1 VLEEFVIQNERL
13 PYSSGDDQEQK
24 LYRFFNNQLKKAKK
38 ELIDEVKAQ
47 KINSLVDLCNYSKR
61 AGRYPKNLHHNY
73 DELKLFISKNNRLP
87 SPNYDEE
94 RNLYNFFYRQTTLF
108 RNGQL
113 SNEQMDKYLDI
124 IDLKQ
129 ITHEN

>member
-1 VLEEFVIQNERL
+1 LRKEHGMKVS

-24 LYRFFNNQLKKAKK
+24 LYRFFNTQLKKAKK
-38 ELIDEVKAQ
+38 ELIDEIKAQ
-47 KINSLVDLCNYSKR
+47 KINSLVDLCNYTRRTRKN
-61 AGRYPKNLHHNY
+61 PKNLHHSY
-73 DELKLFISKNNRLP
+73 DELKLFISRNSRFPN
-87 SPNYDEE
+87 PNYDEE
-94 RNLYNFFYRQTTLF
+94 KSLYHFFYRQTTLF

-129 ITHEN
+129 IIYEN